1 MEINKKTKEESYRLF
16 GCHFKKEALNILMGI
31 K

>member
-16 GCHFKKEALNILMGI
+16 GCHFKKRGFKYINGD
-31 K
+31 